1 MQGDLFGGEA
11 SAAVAWP
18 EGLRFEDAF
27 LSPEEEAR
35 LDRHHRGL
43 PLANMKY
50 QQFTALRRV
59 VSYGG
64 QYDFS
69 AQRLNA
75 AAPLP
80 AWLDPVRQRA
90 GAWAGI
96 APERF
101 SQALVAEY
109 QPGTPLGWHRDV
121 PDFEDIVGISLLGD
135 AVMRFRAYPPT
146 PPKNPTSCACSC
158 RPAPSTCCAAQRA
171 GAGSTASRRPKQLR
185 YSITLRTSARAL
197 ALLGREFDAPAQA
210 RGFLGRP
217 GLLGTHRLRAQPGQD
232 GAPPALLGGGVG
244 GELQHFG
251 GRPSPCAT
259 GPPTRPGAAPGP

>member
-18 EGLRFEDAF
+18 EGLRLEEAF

-35 LDRHHRGL
+35 LIAIIESL

-135 AVMRFRAYPPT
+135 AVMRFRAYPPDAPKKSDVLRVLL
-146 PPKNPTSCACSC
+146 PPRSIYLLRGAARWGWQHSVAPT
-158 RPAPSTCCAAQRA
+158 
-171 GAGSTASRRPKQLR
+171 KQLR
-185 YSITLRTSARAL
+185 YSITLRTS
-197 ALLGREFDAPAQA
+197 RE
-210 RGFLGRP
+210 R
-217 GLLGTHRLRAQPGQD
+217 
-232 GAPPALLGGGVG
+232 
-244 GELQHFG
+244 
-251 GRPSPCAT
+251 
-259 GPPTRPGAAPGP
+259 

>member
-1 MQGDLFGGEA
+1 MQGDLFGGSA
-11 SAAVAWP
+11 SAAMAWP
-18 EGLRFEDAF
+18 DGMRFEDAF
-27 LSPEEEAR
+27 LSPEEEAG
-35 LDRHHRGL
+35 LIAIIEGL

-75 AAPLP
+75 AEPLP

-101 SQALVAEY
+101 TQALVAEY

-135 AVMRFRAYPPT
+135 AVMRFRPYPPAAPKKSDIVRMAL
-146 PPKNPTSCACSC
+146 PPRSIYLL
-158 RPAPSTCCAAQRA
+158 RCAARWGWQHSVA
-171 GAGSTASRRPKQLR
+171 PTKQLR
-185 YSITLRTSARAL
+185 YSITLRTP
-197 ALLGREFDAPAQA
+197 RE
-210 RGFLGRP
+210 
-217 GLLGTHRLRAQPGQD
+217 
-232 GAPPALLGGGVG
+232 
-244 GELQHFG
+244 
-251 GRPSPCAT
+251 C
-259 GPPTRPGAAPGP
+259 